1 MRFFFLSLALIVG
14 VVSIGRGQSKIVDS
28 LKNRIKERTYQDTV
42 QVDLLLQLA
51 NEEMYNKP
59 AEAGN
64 YAFEARVIS
73 EKISYPLGVAKAYRL
88 LGNSFWA
95 QANQTAAL
103 ENFLHGLQIADS
115 IHSPQVQADLLGN
128 LGMVYNEIS
137 DYQTALRYY
146 KASLV
151 KQVELK
157 NKLREAIMRL
167 NVGNGFYRLKQY
179 DSSLFYYQQSS
190 AILQQ
195 LKNVRSIVDLLT
207 IGIGEVYAGLGKYKV
222 ALDYFEKA
230 KKSCDTTRHHRGM
243 VHVRMA
249 IAKVMIDEKQLG
261 RAEQELLECL
271 SLAKEVNMKAYVR
284 DCYELLSKVAVAQ
297 GNLPKYIEFFKLFID
312 YKDSI
317 QNTAQ
322 TSKITS
328 LQLDYEMKTK
338 RMEIDALRKNDQ
350 LKREEI
356 VLKNWLL
363 ASAIACIFLGGLIFI
378 NVSRHHRHQKKL
390 NIELAS
396 RNEEIN
402 RQRMEIMKQRDEV
415 LALNEEI
422 RAQQDEVLM
431 QRDILELK
439 NKNIEDLHKKL
450 MEVNH
455 GLEKMV
461 EDRTAALTEQNKRLE
476 EYAFIN
482 AHKLRSPVANILGLI
497 NLLDLSQLQEER
509 SQILEHLKKS
519 SAELDEV
526 IRSIS
531 SKIQEGINIYHD
543 PKNGQG

>member
-14 VVSIGRGQSKIVDS
+14 VVSIGRGQSKLADS
-28 LKNRIKERTYQDTV
+28 LKNRIKEHLNPDSL

-59 AEAGN
+59 ADAGQ

-73 EKISYPLGVAKAYRL
+73 EKIHYPLGLAQAYRL

-115 IHSPQVQADLLGN
+115 IRSPQVQADLLGN

-179 DSSLFYYQQSS
+179 DSSLFYYRQSS
-190 AILQQ
+190 ALLQQ
-195 LKNVRSIVDLLT
+195 QKNVRTIVDLLT
-207 IGIGEVYAGLGKYKV
+207 IGIGEVYAGMGQYTT
-222 ALDYFEKA
+222 ALDYFSKA

-249 IAKVMIDEKQLG
+249 IAKVMIDQKQFA
-261 RAEQELLECL
+261 RAERELLECL
-271 SLAKEVNMKAYVR
+271 SLAQEVNMKAYVR
-284 DCYELLSKVAVAQ
+284 DSYELLSKVAEAQ
-297 GNLPKYIEFFKLFID
+297 GDLPKYIDFFKRFIAS
-312 YKDSI
+312 KDSI

-338 RMEIDALRKNDQ
+338 QLEVDALRKNDQ
-350 LKREEI
+350 LKQEEI

-363 ASAIACIFLGGLIFI
+363 ISAIGCIFLGGLIFI

-390 NIELAS
+390 NIELAA
-396 RNEEIN
+396 RNEKIN

-422 RAQQDEVLM
+422 RAQQDEVVM
-431 QRDILELK
+431 QRDELEVK
-439 NKNIEDLHKKL
+439 NKNIEELHKKL
-450 MEVNH
+450 MEVNQ

-482 AHKLRSPVANILGLI
+482 AHKLRSPVANVLGLI
-497 NLLDLSQLQEER
+497 NLLESSKSQEER
-509 SQILEHLKKS
+509 TQIQAHLQKS
-519 SAELDEV
+519 AAELDEV

-531 SKIQEGINIYHD
+531 SKIQEGINIYQD
-543 PKNGQG
+543 PKGKRV